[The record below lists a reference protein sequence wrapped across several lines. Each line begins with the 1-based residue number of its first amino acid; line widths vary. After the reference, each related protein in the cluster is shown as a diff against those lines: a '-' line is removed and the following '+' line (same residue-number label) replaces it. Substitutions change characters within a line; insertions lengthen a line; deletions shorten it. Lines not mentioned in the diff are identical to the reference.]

1 MLDLLI
7 LSVGSFLLY
16 LVGFPL
22 VSLIIFG
29 TLWAAIMALINTGLG
44 LDIILETGFDPLIC

>member
-7 LSVGSFLLY
+7 LSLGSFLLY

-22 VSLIIFG
+22 MSLIIFG
-29 TLWAAIMALINTGLG
+29 TLWVVIMALKTTGSWAQYFLG
-44 LDIILETGFDPLIC
+44 NRH

>member
-29 TLWAAIMALINTGLG
+29 TLWAAIMALINTGSWARYYFGNRL
-44 LDIILETGFDPLIC
+44 